1 MEFIKSR
8 YNKGDLLKLFLVCAF
23 PIHAWAIFMV
33 LRDVSWVAERTNSWD
48 AVGLIGYALLMA
60 LVESI
65 IITVVVVL
73 PLSFLVPKSWSA
85 EKRIAIMSILVLTTS
100 VWAMVAQAFYL
111 AEDIFL
117 KSFLRFLAQIPR
129 PLWIIYGSI
138 GTLVIVSNALPVYFL
153 IRYEK
158 FVNAISAITDR
169 LILLSTL
176 YIFLD
181 FVGIVI
187 IIIRN
192 I

>member
-33 LRDVSWVAERTNSWD
+33 LRDISWVAERTNSWD
-48 AVGLIGYALLMA
+48 AVGVIGYTLLIA
-60 LVESI
+60 LVES

-73 PLSFLVPKSWSA
+73 LLSFLVPKSWSA

-100 VWAMVAQAFYL
+100 VWAMIAQAFFL
-111 AEDIFL
+111 VEDIVP
-117 KSFLRFLAQIPR
+117 KSLLRFLAQTPR
-129 PLWIIYGSI
+129 PLLIIYGSI
-138 GTLVIVSNALPVYFL
+138 GTLVIASNALPVYFL
-153 IRYEK
+153 IRSEK
-158 FVNAISAITDR
+158 FVNAISAIVDR

>member
-33 LRDVSWVAERTNSWD
+33 LKDVSWVAERTNSWD

-100 VWAMVAQAFYL
+100 VWAMIAQAFFL
-111 AEDIFL
+111 VGDIVPESIL
-117 KSFLRFLAQIPR
+117 GFLAQSQR

-138 GTLVIVSNALPVYFL
+138 GTFVIASNALPVYFL

-158 FVNAISAITDR
+158 FVNAINAIIDR

-181 FVGIVI
+181 FVGIVV